1 MENITETVQI
11 CDSYENTAQLL
22 ERFPVMNPTPVVS
35 DMEKKIQNRLL
46 NGFENWNRGTAA
58 WMKWGDI
65 LYTPDSLYNVHGVH
79 LTLSEYQA
87 TSNLSFKK
95 SSMMM
100 GNFNNMVI
108 CGDWCAIRYDITSV
122 DRASGIEHPGS
133 VMEFVKFK
141 DYGEQLGAR
150 VVEGWAGTRG
160 KDYNGLMHFL
170 NEEEK
175 VSQTAFMDQVAATVI
190 PETDDLEAKYPVH
203 FPTPANSPIAAQ
215 MKDAIVQEFDLWNQG
230 DAWTKN
236 AGCFFTKDFICNLD
250 GKNVNREEYL
260 SNAPTDTR
268 LYFENMLLSGDW
280 AAIHFRTRK
289 HVSGEADN
297 EMRFL
302 HFVQTDDGVKVDRC
316 WVK

>member
-122 DRASGIEHPGS
+122 DRATGTEHPGS

-141 DYGEQLGAR
+141 DYGEKLGAR
-150 VVEGWAGTRG
+150 VVEGWAGTKG
-160 KDYNGLMHFL
+160 SDYNGLMHFL
-170 NEEEK
+170 TEEEK
-175 VSQTAFMDQVAATVI
+175 AAQNAFMDSVANTVI
-190 PETDDLEAKYPVH
+190 PETGNLEEKYPVH
-203 FPTPANSPIAAQ
+203 FTTPANSPIAAE
-215 MKDAIVQEFDLWNQG
+215 MKNAILQEFDLWNQG
-230 DAWTKN
+230 EVWTRN
-236 AGCFFTKDFICNLD
+236 AGCFFTEDFICNLD
-250 GKNVNREEYL
+250 GRDVSREEYL
-260 SNAPTDTR
+260 SNAPSDTR

-289 HVSGEADN
+289 HGEADN

-302 HFVQTDDGVKVDRC
+302 HFVQTDDGMKIDRC